1 MMAIP
6 NFRKSIS
13 HDVGW
18 TEWHILL
25 ATRSGQGTF
34 DTVLGGRNGTS
45 CSLRAQ
51 DRDHSLQSWSDEMRK
66 TFCHSVGY
74 LCNLAQLSTSPIV
87 RLKTSFP
94 GWLWTLSSVKYP
106 SRTNW

>member
-13 HDVGW
+13 HAVGW

-34 DTVLGGRNGTS
+34 DTVLGGRNGTRPFPTE
-45 CSLRAQ
+45 L
-51 DRDHSLQSWSDEMRK
+51 
-66 TFCHSVGY
+66 VG
-74 LCNLAQLSTSPIV
+74 
-87 RLKTSFP
+87 
-94 GWLWTLSSVKYP
+94 
-106 SRTNW
+106 

>member
-1 MMAIP
+1 MMAIQK
-6 NFRKSIS
+6 FRKNIR
-13 HDVGW
+13 HGVGW
-18 TEWHILL
+18 TEWHILF

-34 DTVLGGRNGTS
+34 DTVLVGRNGTS

-74 LCNLAQLSTSPIV
+74 LCIFAQLSTSPIV

-94 GWLWTLSSVKYP
+94 GWV
-106 SRTNW
+106 